1 MKKIQKGIKEYIGM
15 RQALG
20 FELEHAERRLLD
32 FVSFMQ
38 EERVSYI
45 TKEIAVKWAKKPKNA
60 SPSWWA
66 KRLSLVRG
74 FAKYWSAIDTRTEII
89 PVDLLPAKFERR
101 IPYIYTKEEIDKLLG
116 ATKNL
121 SSKIGLRPLT
131 YYTLFGLI
139 SVTGL
144 RISEAVSIKSEN
156 VDLKECVLTICESKF
171 KKSRIVPIHTS
182 TRNKLK
188 KYAIKRDYLLKGF
201 SAPTFFVSDIGS
213 PLTVHTARRTFRI
226 ISRQIGLRGPSDSF
240 GPGLHDMRHRFAVNT
255 LINWYRSGLDVERNI
270 SKLSTYLGH
279 AHVED
284 TYWYLSAVPELLALA
299 GNRFEKRWEARS

>member
-1 MKKIQKGIKEYIGM
+1 MKKIQKGIKEYIRM

-20 FELEHAERRLLD
+20 FELEHVERRLFD
-32 FVSFMQ
+32 FISFMQ
-38 EERVSYI
+38 QERVSYI

-60 SPSWWA
+60 RPSWWA

-89 PVDLLPAKFERR
+89 PVDLLPAKYERR
-101 IPYIYTKEEIDKLLG
+101 IPYIYTREEINKLLG

-144 RISEAVSIKSEN
+144 RISEAVSIKSKN
-156 VDLKECVLTICESKF
+156 VDLRECVLTICESKF

-188 KYAIKRDYLLKGF
+188 KYAIKRDYLLKEL
-201 SAPTFFVSDIGS
+201 SSPTFFVSDIGS
-213 PLTVHTARRTFRI
+213 ILTVHTVRSTFRI

-240 GPGLHDMRHRFAVNT
+240 GPCLHDMRHRFAVNT
-255 LINWYRSGLDVERNI
+255 LINWYRSGLDVDRNI

-299 GNRFEKRWEARS
+299 GNRFEKRWEAMS

>member
-1 MKKIQKGIKEYIGM
+1 MKKIQKGIKEYISM

-20 FELEHAERRLLD
+20 FELEHVERRLFD
-32 FVSFMQ
+32 FISFMQ

-45 TKEIAVKWAKKPKNA
+45 TKEIAIKWAKKPKNA
-60 SPSWWA
+60 RPSWWA

-74 FAKYWSAIDTRTEII
+74 FSKYWSAIDTRTEII

-101 IPYIYTKEEIDKLLG
+101 IPYIYTKEEINKLLG
-116 ATKNL
+116 ATKSL

-156 VDLKECVLTICESKF
+156 VDLRECVLTICESKF

-213 PLTVHTARRTFRI
+213 TLTVHTVRSTFRI

-240 GPGLHDMRHRFAVNT
+240 GPRLHDMRHRFAVNT

-299 GNRFEKRWEARS
+299 GNRFEKRWEAMS